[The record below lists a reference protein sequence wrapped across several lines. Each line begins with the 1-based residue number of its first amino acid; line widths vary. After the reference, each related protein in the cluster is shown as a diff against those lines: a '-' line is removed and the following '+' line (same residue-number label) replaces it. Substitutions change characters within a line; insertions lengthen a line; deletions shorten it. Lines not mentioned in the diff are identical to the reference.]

1 MNERMNFINVSD
13 KDLAEGVLGRDII
26 SVEQIQK
33 GYGWNIRADWIL
45 PVWNLIKYPSSSK
58 KGGGPSVNRG
68 HLTKR
73 TEVLWFPR
81 MKEVAERCRIFTF
94 GQFVICR
101 GPYGNRR
108 HLTKRMEVLCF
119 SRMKDVG
126 ESCWILG
133 VVNLLLNLGVQ
144 CTGV

>member
-1 MNERMNFINVSD
+1 M
-13 KDLAEGVLGRDII
+13 
-26 SVEQIQK
+26 
-33 GYGWNIRADWIL
+33 
-45 PVWNLIKYPSSSK
+45 PPSSK

-68 HLTKR
+68 HLIKR
-73 TEVLWFPR
+73 TEVLWFSR
-81 MKEVAERCRIFTF
+81 MKEVAERSWIFTF

-126 ESCWILG
+126 ESCRILG
-133 VVNLLLNLGVQ
+133 VVNL
-144 CTGV
+144 